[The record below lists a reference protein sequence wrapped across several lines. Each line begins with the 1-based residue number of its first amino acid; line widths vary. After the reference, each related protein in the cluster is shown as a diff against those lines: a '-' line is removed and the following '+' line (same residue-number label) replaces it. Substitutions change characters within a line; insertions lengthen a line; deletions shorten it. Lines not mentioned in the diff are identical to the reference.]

1 MADMEN
7 VSFRCYAYR
16 KSENCYVA
24 YCLDLMLIGEGATM
38 QGAVADLEESIHGYV
53 EAAYKT
59 GWENDLIPRR
69 ARVGRWLEFYWLLF
83 VHALGALVTMR
94 FGGFQIFE
102 ERLEAG
108 VGGER
113 RLAHA

>member
-1 MADMEN
+1 
-7 VSFRCYAYR
+7 
-16 KSENCYVA
+16 
-24 YCLDLMLIGEGATM
+24 
-38 QGAVADLEESIHGYV
+38 
-53 EAAYKT
+53 
-59 GWENDLIPRR
+59 
-69 ARVGRWLEFYWLLF
+69 
-83 VHALGALVTMR
+83 MR